1 MEHSLTNS
9 VLSFI
14 ILNLVAQFKLMES
27 LILGDPEEFSRDDRM
42 LVVKVY
48 CKTFTTNILL
58 SRLTA
63 SRAPRMRISETKIQS
78 KNSLRWQI
86 IKQHDAELS
95 VIIIFF
101 FSNWDYSH
109 TNYQQKRWKY
119 WVLTICTGKIEF
131 LPGKS
136 NGSHHYLL
144 ESSENVDFVLR
155 WCNFLLLSDFSS
167 DFDILCSELFS
178 HHD

>member
-1 MEHSLTNS
+1 MEHSSANS
-9 VLSFI
+9 VLSLI
-14 ILNLVAQFKLMES
+14 ILNLVSLFKLMES
-27 LILGDPEEFSRDDRM
+27 LIFGDPGEVSRDDKM
-42 LVVKVY
+42 FLVKVY
-48 CKTFTTNILL
+48 CKTFTTNILSSL
-58 SRLTA
+58 LTA
-63 SRAPRMRISETKIQS
+63 PRSPRMRISETKIHS

-86 IKQHDAELS
+86 VKQKWCRT
-95 VIIIFF
+95 FCYF
-101 FSNWDYSH
+101 CFSNWDYSH

-119 WVLTICTGKIEF
+119 WVLTIHIGKLEF